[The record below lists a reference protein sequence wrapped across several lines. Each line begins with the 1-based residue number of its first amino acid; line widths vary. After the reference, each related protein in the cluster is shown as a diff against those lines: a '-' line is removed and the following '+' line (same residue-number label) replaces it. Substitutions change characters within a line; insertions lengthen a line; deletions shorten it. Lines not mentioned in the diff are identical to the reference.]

1 MYVFTN
7 KRSKQLYEMIIV
19 DAAYIAAWMIDYCK
33 LIGRKV
39 VFEPPRLVFKAVL
52 HFFPNESEL
61 WGSIASSMKFTCFL
75 SVTKV
80 QNLGTFSPIMS
91 TKCKIFSRILYADQ
105 KRNIQLKPF
114 FFSSPLFD
122 LTLLPVYIITVIKV
136 KLRVELYLFLLASKN
151 SVIGNFRITASVK
164 PQHII

>member
-136 KLRVELYLFLLASKN
+136 KLSIF
-151 SVIGNFRITASVK
+151 FFW
-164 PQHII
+164 

>member
-1 MYVFTN
+1 MVFRM
-7 KRSKQLYEMIIV
+7 RSSVFY
-19 DAAYIAAWMIDYCK
+19 DAAYIAAWMIDYCN

-52 HFFPNESEL
+52 HSFPNESEL

-80 QNLGTFSPIMS
+80 QNLGMFSSIMS

-114 FFSSPLFD
+114 SFLPLC
-122 LTLLPVYIITVIKV
+122 LTWFYCPCIITVIKV
-136 KLRVELYLFLLASKN
+136 KLRVETYLFLLASKN
-151 SVIGNFRITASVK
+151 SVIGNFRITEFLK